1 MFPSPASGPT
11 AERHTAEALD
21 VNMAGKT
28 YIWGLGRR
36 KTSVA
41 RVRLAPG
48 TGAVTINDRALD
60 EFVNIERLRT
70 YLKVPLKVSE
80 TEGRFDVFVN
90 VKGGGIT
97 GQVGAI
103 VLGVSRALIKAE
115 PASEAN
121 LRKHGLLTR
130 DSRMVERKKYGL
142 RGARRGCQFSK
153 R

>member
-1 MFPSPASGPT
+1 
-11 AERHTAEALD
+11 
-21 VNMAGKT
+21 MAGKS

-48 TGAVTINDRALD
+48 SGQIVINDKKLD
-60 EFVNIERLRT
+60 EYIKVERLRG
-70 YLKVPLKVSE
+70 LLQKPLEVSE
-80 TEGRFDVFVN
+80 TSGRFDIFVN
-90 VKGGGIT
+90 ATGGGIT
-97 GQVGAI
+97 GQVGAC
-103 VLGVSRALIKAE
+103 VLGISRALIKAE

-130 DSRMVERKKYGL
+130 DSRMVERKKYGR

>member
-1 MFPSPASGPT
+1 
-11 AERHTAEALD
+11 
-21 VNMAGKT
+21 MAGKE

-41 RVRLAPG
+41 RVRVAPG
-48 TGAVTINDRALD
+48 TGAIRINDRSLD
-60 EFVNIERLRT
+60 DYVKVERLRRQMQI
-70 YLKVPLKVSE
+70 PLELSGAKE
-80 TEGRFDVFVN
+80 RLDVWVN
-90 VKGGGIT
+90 VDGGGIA

-103 VLGVSRALIKAE
+103 VMGVSRALIKAE
-115 PASEAN
+115 PACEQD

-142 RGARRGCQFSK
+142 HGARRGCQFST

>member
-1 MFPSPASGPT
+1 
-11 AERHTAEALD
+11 
-21 VNMAGKT
+21 MAGKS

-48 TGAVTINDRALD
+48 TGQIVINDRKL
-60 EFVNIERLRT
+60 EEYICVERLRG
-70 YLKVPLKVSE
+70 LVQKPLEVSE
-80 TEGRFDVFVN
+80 TKGRFDIFVN
-90 VKGGGIT
+90 ATGGGIT
-97 GQVGAI
+97 GQVGAC
-103 VLGVSRALIKAE
+103 VLGISRALIKAE

-130 DSRMVERKKYGL
+130 DSRMVERKKYG
-142 RGARRGCQFSK
+142 RHGARRGCQFSK

>member
-1 MFPSPASGPT
+1 
-11 AERHTAEALD
+11 
-21 VNMAGKT
+21 MAGKS

-48 TGAVTINDRALD
+48 SGQIVINDKKLED
-60 EFVNIERLRT
+60 YIKVERLRG
-70 YLKVPLKVSE
+70 LLQKPLEVSE
-80 TEGRFDVFVN
+80 TSGRFDIFVN
-90 VKGGGIT
+90 ATGGGIT
-97 GQVGAI
+97 GQVGAC
-103 VLGVSRALIKAE
+103 VLGISRALIKAE

-130 DSRMVERKKYGL
+130 DSRMVERKKYGR